1 MLAGLPHSEISGS
14 QVVCHLPEAYRRL
27 QRPSS
32 PLAAKAS
39 TVYALSLDHIT
50 QNSHTSLPRNRSK
63 HTDSQQIIFAKR
75 RKCQHSKTLT
85 SLITTQSIL
94 LKIYSL
100 LVASE
105 TDFRNQKKT
114 NPKIYFFLSSLHIFS
129 CRAAALGGAKRD
141 RTADLLRARQA
152 LSQLSYGPKN
162 RSVLKPALPGC
173 TSRQTSSEFGGSGW
187 T

>member
-1 MLAGLPHSEISGS
+1 
-14 QVVCHLPEAYRRL
+14 
-27 QRPSS
+27 
-32 PLAAKAS
+32 
-39 TVYALSLDHIT
+39 
-50 QNSHTSLPRNRSK
+50 
-63 HTDSQQIIFAKR
+63 
-75 RKCQHSKTLT
+75 CQHSKTLT

-152 LSQLSYGPKN
+152 LSQLSYGPKTAASSN
-162 RSVLKPALPGC
+162 PPCQAAQADKQKANLVGLGGLEPPTSPLSGVRSNHLSYRPGKVSRAL
-173 TSRQTSSEFGGSGW
+173 
-187 T
+187 